1 MSDATPTEQ
10 FRSPAR
16 PTEAA
21 LHIGGHAIGL
31 AAYILERGG
40 EFPPTLF
47 FVKRGKREVV
57 PLDVDDRLRFHDV
70 WQGWVAAN
78 PEQAELSV
86 YVADSSLMM
95 AKGRIDAVLAHVFD
109 HVEGVAWR
117 FVTDYRPRKF
127 LRSFSVEPPQ
137 LLSEDGTPQPL
148 TAPERAQFA
157 QGIRSVI
164 AATKFWSKRI
174 SSILGNEGSPEEHR
188 GSEELSRETATPS
201 FGGSVVIRPSDTV
214 LDLAGHAI
222 GFGIWC
228 VADDSFSPMVMF
240 RKDGTLGYA
249 YLSANPADPNV
260 VLKDPT
266 TVLGEIE
273 PADRDEALKMWNMW
287 IEQNPQGAQ
296 LSVFVADSFMTSEGV
311 RSDVMQAHVLDHAD
325 GTERRFLMRYQPANP
340 LRPLEVEPPAMVTNG
355 NLRVSL
361 TSEERASF
369 VRGVLSVT
377 KAASFWSTRIEDI
390 R

>member
-1 MSDATPTEQ
+1 
-10 FRSPAR
+10 
-16 PTEAA
+16 
-21 LHIGGHAIGL
+21 
-31 AAYILERGG
+31 
-40 EFPPTLF
+40 
-47 FVKRGKREVV
+47 
-57 PLDVDDRLRFHDV
+57 
-70 WQGWVAAN
+70 
-78 PEQAELSV
+78 
-86 YVADSSLMM
+86 
-95 AKGRIDAVLAHVFD
+95 
-109 HVEGVAWR
+109 
-117 FVTDYRPRKF
+117 
-127 LRSFSVEPPQ
+127 
-137 LLSEDGTPQPL
+137 
-148 TAPERAQFA
+148 FA

-188 GSEELSRETATPS
+188 GSEELSRETPTPS